1 MLFYLSG
8 KIDMNG
14 FELSMSDRVV
24 KHNDLIEAS
33 HNLDLV
39 EQRLIFLAIIKAR
52 KHSDD
57 VAETLKSEFVI
68 YANDYVKVFNVERHT
83 AYESLKNGVK
93 GLLDAKFLYRYENKN
108 NNLAQRGYNLASWV
122 EYVDNEACVSIKF
135 SPDVVP
141 LIIGL
146 NNKFTSYELQQI
158 INLQSRYAIRL
169 YEILIRWR
177 DTGKLIISLEDLRF
191 SLGVKNEEYQLMS
204 NFKNRVLDLAVSQVN
219 KYTDIETI
227 YEQKKNGRKIIGF
240 EFTFTIKREQTEEPD
255 FFSDEKSR
263 KTKPKKAQLPL
274 PIIASLS
281 EQELL
286 ITKSKADEYIQKKQ
300 ITDEGYKANIH
311 KLAEKEGWGL
321 EQIKEEQEDYNK
333 QNREV
338 LEKIAKEKAIEE
350 ANKIASAEQEKLN
363 QAFIEKFEALPELE
377 QKDILLKVR
386 ELTKNLPIINKSFEK
401 AVEENQA
408 HKDVMYRAYFKQV
421 MEKENN

>member
-1 MLFYLSG
+1 
-8 KIDMNG
+8 MNE
-14 FELSMSDRVV
+14 FELSMNDRVV
-24 KHNDLIEAS
+24 KHNDFIEAS
-33 HNLDLV
+33 LNLDLV

-57 VAETLKSEFVI
+57 VAETLKSEFI
-68 YANDYVKVFNVERHT
+68 IHANDYVKVFNVERHT

-122 EYVDNEACVSIKF
+122 EYVDNEACVTIKF

-158 INLQSRYAIRL
+158 INLQSRYAVRL
-169 YEILIRWR
+169 YEMLIRWR

-191 SLGVKNEEYQLMS
+191 GLGIQKAEYQLMS
-204 NFKNRVLDLAVSQVN
+204 NFKSRVLDLAISQIN
-219 KYTDIETI
+219 KYTDIETV

-240 EFTFTIKREQTEEPD
+240 EFTFKVKHEQVEEPD
-255 FFSDEKSR
+255 FFADEKPR

-300 ITDEGYKANIH
+300 IINDEHKANIF
-311 KLAEKEGWGL
+311 KLAEKQGWGL
-321 EQIKEEQEDYNK
+321 EKIKEEQNLYSK
-333 QNREV
+333 QN
-338 LEKIAKEKAIEE
+338 EKILAEIAKEKEIEE
-350 ANKIASAEQEKLN
+350 ANKIALTEKKK
-363 QAFIEKFEALPELE
+363 ADEVIIKKFEALSELE
-377 QKDILLKVR
+377 KKDVLLKVQ
-386 ELTKNLPIINKSFEK
+386 EGIKNIPVINKSFEK
-401 AVEENQA
+401 AMLENTA
-408 HKDVMYRAYFKQV
+408 HQDVMYRAYFKKA
-421 MEKENN
+421 MESQSDGQ

>member
-1 MLFYLSG
+1 MS
-8 KIDMNG
+8 G
-14 FELSMSDRVV
+14 FELSMNDLVV
-24 KHNDLIEAS
+24 KHNDFIEAT

-57 VAETLKSEFVI
+57 VTETLKSEFVI
-68 YANDYVKVFNVERHT
+68 HANDYMKVFNVEKHT

-122 EYVDNEACVSIKF
+122 EYVDNEACITIKF

-158 INLQSRYAIRL
+158 VNLQSRYAVRL
-169 YEILIRWR
+169 YEMLIRWR

-191 SLGVKNEEYQLMS
+191 SLGVQKEEYQLMS
-204 NFKNRVLDLAVSQVN
+204 NFKNRVLDLAVSQIN
-219 KYTDIETI
+219 QYTDIETV

-240 EFTFTIKREQTEEPD
+240 EFTYTIKREKTKELD
-255 FFSDEKSR
+255 FFSDEKPR
-263 KTKPKKAQLPL
+263 KTKTKKAQLPL

-286 ITKSKADEYIQKKQ
+286 ITKSKANEYIQKKQ
-300 ITDEGYKANIH
+300 ITDEGHKDNIH

-321 EQIKEEQEDYNK
+321 EKIKKEQDIYSK
-333 QNREV
+333 QNEEI
-338 LEKIAKEKAIEE
+338 LAEIAKEKQSEKTDKITSLEE
-350 ANKIASAEQEKLN
+350 EKMN
-363 QAFIEKFEALPELE
+363 QGFIEKFEALSELE
-377 QKDILLKVR
+377 QKDVLFKVQ
-386 ELTKNLPIINKSFEK
+386 EFIKNIPIINKSFEK
-401 AVEENQA
+401 AVLENKA
-408 HKDVMYRAYFKQV
+408 HTDVMYRAYFKQA
-421 MEKENN
+421 MENQQNN

>member
-1 MLFYLSG
+1 
-8 KIDMNG
+8 MNG
-14 FELSMSDRVV
+14 FELSMNDRVV

-68 YANDYVKVFNVERHT
+68 HASDYMRVFNVEKHT
-83 AYESLKNGVK
+83 AYESLKNGVE
-93 GLLDAKFLYRYENKN
+93 GLLNAKFLYRYENKN

-122 EYVDNEACVSIKF
+122 EYVDNEACVTIKF

-141 LIIGL
+141 LVIGL

-158 INLQSRYAIRL
+158 VNLQSRYAVRL

-191 SLGVKNEEYQLMS
+191 SLGVRSEEYQLMS

-219 KYTDIETI
+219 KYTDIETV

-240 EFTFTIKREQTEEPD
+240 EFTFIIKREQIEEPD
-255 FFSDEKSR
+255 FFSNEKPK
-263 KTKPKKAQLPL
+263 KTKSKKAQLPL
-274 PIIASLS
+274 PTSTLLS
-281 EQELL
+281 EHELL
-286 ITKSKADEYIQKKQ
+286 ITKSKADEYIQRKQ
-300 ITDEGYKANIH
+300 ITDEGHKANIH

-350 ANKIASAEQEKLN
+350 ANKIASAEKEKLN

-408 HKDVMYRAYFKQV
+408 HKDVMYRIYFKQV
-421 MEKENN
+421 IEKENN